1 VKAPRTRLRDR
12 LAVPALVAAVA
23 LALLA
28 GAIAE
33 RGSGPGDGPAVAA
46 AARWDRAPGTSGSIA
61 TGPAVVRNATIRGRV
76 RVVPSGRAIRRA
88 WRFARRS
95 PGIVSVAVIDSVGRL
110 RELQGRRPFVSAS
123 VSKAFMLAAYLR
135 RLDAAGASLDSGAA
149 ATLRSMI
156 TVSDNNAADAIYSSL
171 GDEPIEAAARAA
183 GADTVDVRGYWS
195 ETYLSAEDGARF
207 MRRIRA
213 VVPRRFR
220 RFAMGLLAGITAEQ
234 RWGIPEAAKNRWRVW
249 FKGGWRTTG
258 LGALTHQAALL
269 RRGHRRM
276 AIAVLTD
283 GMPSMSSGTET
294 IEGIARRLI
303 PRRDTSR

>member
-1 VKAPRTRLRDR
+1 
-12 LAVPALVAAVA
+12 
-23 LALLA
+23 
-28 GAIAE
+28 
-33 RGSGPGDGPAVAA
+33 
-46 AARWDRAPGTSGSIA
+46 
-61 TGPAVVRNATIRGRV
+61 VVRNATIRGRV

-88 WRFARRS
+88 WRYARRS
-95 PGIVSVAVIDSVGRL
+95 PGNVSVAVVDSVGRM
-110 RELQGRRPFVSAS
+110 RELEGRRLFVSAS

-135 RLDAAGASLDSGAA
+135 ELAKSGEALDPGTA
-149 ATLRSMI
+149 ATLEQMI
-156 TVSDNNAADAIYSSL
+156 TYSDNNASDAIYSSL

-183 GADTVDVRGYWS
+183 GSDTVDAQGYWS

-207 MRRIRA
+207 MHRVRA

-234 RWGIPEAAKNRWRVW
+234 RWGIPEAAQNRWRVW
-249 FKGGWRTTG
+249 FKGGWRTTD

-269 RRGHRRM
+269 RRGHLGI

-303 PRRDTSR
+303 PPVSSAGSRP